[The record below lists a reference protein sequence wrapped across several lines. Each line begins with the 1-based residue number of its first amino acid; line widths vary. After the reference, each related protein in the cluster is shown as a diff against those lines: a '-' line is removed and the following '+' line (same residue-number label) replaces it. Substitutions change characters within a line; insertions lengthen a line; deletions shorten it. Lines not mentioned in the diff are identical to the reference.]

1 MGIENVTPKRFSPFV
16 DPSQYYT
23 VPELDTSK
31 IGIAG
36 QEYVDFMKKGMPPT
50 RDAKEALKYRQDFL
64 ADYLTKPRTKEEILA
79 DQQGFFGDATQQDA
93 ETQAYLALAKYGS
106 QVAQTPG
113 SLLQSLVTPAGDFA
127 TDLSKIAAT
136 KSAAERSAKEF
147 AYATAEKERDK
158 KEQQEY
164 AGALSALGQAVDDNR
179 AYDEYTFKVRQEA
192 YEKGLDLAKLDN
204 KNAIAASQ
212 QNYITATQF
221 SLQGGERVGGINP
234 DTGKFEF
241 GTRVKVLD
249 PDAPFKLFDSESPNG
264 LKDAPDWMTKI
275 GDAAF
280 VKLMQEG
287 KVDYSKAVPKDI
299 LIPDLTQPSGMR
311 QVAGFSLGGGFFV
324 YTDKDGNDIPAGDPK
339 LAQPAPKGILIG
351 TMAEMLD
358 VDRDAVNRTFIT
370 VKSGPLQGKTL
381 LASQVAN
388 VGPGGQDQ
396 VIVPITNLSNE
407 LELPVYETDEQT
419 GLSSLKSGNPMVTT
433 TGASGVK
440 FSDLTPQAVARTHQS
455 TIALTIALNA
465 TPDVFKA
472 IPEAVGP
479 LNSVKLFSTNVISPF
494 VPDSQKAW
502 SQWLGTK
509 AGQTTM
515 EFWTR
520 QFIKANALSD
530 RYAIREQEILQAMAE
545 PAKFWASKEGSL
557 AKFQELNRLMINQLA
572 FNRAQ
577 LGDTQPLMLQRIPTG
592 TENDPFVYSQK
603 GHYDYLTTLA
613 GNPKANVK
621 NLHLEMTAKQA
632 KAQNFPQSIWGG
644 KADYEPVIIKLDQIL
659 QEKPEET
666 SSLQTEDDEPPVQIS
681 KAFPQSIQ
689 KTLSNDSEKDKLI
702 RTIVAEAG
710 GEGPDGQL
718 AVANVMINRLLSS
731 EFGTDISS
739 LIRLNKKGYG
749 AFSAWNS
756 PEKGGNELIDL
767 GPNTEIYQK
776 IARIVDR
783 RLSGE
788 IGDNTGG
795 ATYYWNPDYANP
807 SWGREQLAKHSQK
820 GLRLGKHVFGGKITS

>member
-36 QEYVDFMKKGMPPT
+36 QEYVDFMKAGMPPR
-50 RDAKEALKYRQDFL
+50 RDAKEALKYRENFL

-79 DQQGFFGDATQQDA
+79 DQQEFFGDATQQDA

-158 KEQQEY
+158 REQQDLSV
-164 AGALSALGQAVDDNR
+164 GLSALERAAADNR
-179 AYDEYTFKVRQEA
+179 AYDEYTFKVREKA
-192 YEKGLDLAKLDN
+192 YEKGLDLAKLNN
-204 KNAIAASQ
+204 KNAIMASQ
-212 QNYITATQF
+212 QNFILANQYNTQKPV
-221 SLQGGERVGGINP
+221 RVGGVNP
-234 DTGKFEF
+234 ETGKFEF
-241 GTRVKVLD
+241 GNRVNVSD
-249 PDAPFKLFDSESPNG
+249 PDNPFQLLTDEG
-264 LKDAPDWMTKI
+264 TKDVPEWMTEI
-275 GDAAF
+275 DDAAF
-280 VKLMQEG
+280 VKLMGEG
-287 KVDYSKAVPKDI
+287 KVDYTKATPKDI
-299 LIPDLTQPSGMR
+299 LLPDATTPSGFR
-311 QVAGFSLGGGFFV
+311 QVAGYELNGGYFV
-324 YTDKDGNDIPAGDPK
+324 YTDADGNDIPAGKPSE
-339 LAQPAPKGILIG
+339 AQPAPPGILMGKI
-351 TMAEMLD
+351 D
-358 VDRDAVNRTFIT
+358 DVIQVDRDDVGRTFVTI
-370 VKSGPLQGKTL
+370 KSGQFAGMSY
-381 LASQVAN
+381 LASQTRR
-388 VGPGGQDQ
+388 VGPAGQFEET
-396 VIVPITNLSNE
+396 VPVTNLGNA

-419 GLSSLKSGNPMVTT
+419 GLRVLKSGNPMVTT
-433 TGASGVK
+433 AGASGIAYA
-440 FSDLTPQAVARTHQS
+440 DMTPANVSRMQEG
-455 TIALTIALNA
+455 TISLNVALNNSV
-465 TPDVFKA
+465 DVLKA

-479 LNSVKLFSTNVISPF
+479 LNSVKAFATNVISPF
-494 VPDSQKAW
+494 VPESQKAW
-502 SQWLGTK
+502 SQWLGTE
-509 AGQTTM
+509 AGRKTI

-520 QFIKANALSD
+520 QFVKANALSD
-530 RYAIREQEILQAMAE
+530 RYAMAEQEILTAMAE
-545 PAKFWASKEGSL
+545 DPYKFWTSEAGSI
-557 AKFQELNRLMINQLA
+557 ARFQELNRNMINALA
-572 FNRAQ
+572 ANRAQ
-577 LGDTQPLMLQRIPTG
+577 LTDTQPLRLERVPTG
-592 TENDPFVYSQK
+592 TENDPFVYSER

-613 GNPKANVK
+613 GNPRANVK
-621 NLHLEMTAKQA
+621 NLHLQMTAKQA

-644 KADYEPVIIKLDQIL
+644 KADNEPVTIKLDQML
-659 QEKPEET
+659 QEEPEET
-666 SSLQTEDDEPPVQIS
+666 SSLQTEEDESPVQIS

-718 AVANVMINRLLSS
+718 AVANVMINRLLSK
-731 EFGTDISS
+731 EFGSSISS
-739 LIRLNKKGYG
+739 LIRPNSKGYG

-756 PEKGGNELIDL
+756 PEKGGNELVDL

-776 IARIVDR
+776 IARIVDQ

-795 ATYYWNPDYANP
+795 ATYYWNPDVANP
-807 SWGREQLAKHSQK
+807 SWGQEQLALHSQK
-820 GLRLGKHVFGGKITS
+820 GLQLGKHVFGGKITS